1 MVAKSGAKEMDL
13 QVPVIVLLLAA
24 NVLWFIVG
32 WGKGFQ
38 EGKREGL
45 AVGKNS
51 QRVSVNAR

>member
-1 MVAKSGAKEMDL
+1 MDL
-13 QVPVIVLLLAA
+13 QVPVIVLLLVA

-45 AVGKNS
+45 AVGKIS

>member
-1 MVAKSGAKEMDL
+1 MSVEM
-13 QVPVIVLLLAA
+13 PIIVLLLLA

-45 AVGKNS
+45 AVGKIS